1 MNFGDKFWQQILVT
15 NFGDKFWW
23 QILVTNWGDKLGC
36 PFWVTNLGSKFGR
49 RIWATNM
56 SDKFGWRIWVT
67 NFGRRI
73 LVTNFESLRWQ
84 IVQLPW
90 SLHVVVALHETFGRG
105 KKITSSLKTMKIKSI
120 YLSSRCCSIHRGIY
134 ISHRHHR
141 CHDHCISY
149 CCCTELIRY
158 KVVRKF

>member
-1 MNFGDKFWQQILVT
+1 LQTPSF
-15 NFGDKFWW
+15 
-23 QILVTNWGDKLGC
+23 
-36 PFWVTNLGSKFGR
+36 
-49 RIWATNM
+49 
-56 SDKFGWRIWVT
+56 
-67 NFGRRI
+67 
-73 LVTNFESLRWQ
+73 
-84 IVQLPW
+84 VQLPW
-90 SLHVVVALHETFGRG
+90 PLQVVVALHETFGRG

-141 CHDHCISY
+141 CHDHCIPY